1 LVSGVDQSFRRH
13 YGQIYRYVR
22 RCAGNPTRAEDLT
35 QEVFADAVAAERRA
49 PSSDGPSLP
58 GLYTVARRRFAD
70 DARVLERSD
79 RLLRAV
85 PPPTGADAELA
96 TALRSALSRLAA
108 PQREVLT
115 LKLLR
120 GGTFAEIAE
129 RLGTSEAA
137 AKMRFVRALR
147 LLRAEL
153 IEEGVQP

>member
-1 LVSGVDQSFRRH
+1 M
-13 YGQIYRYVR
+13 
-22 RCAGNPTRAEDLT
+22 
-35 QEVFADAVAAERRA
+35 
-49 PSSDGPSLP
+49 
-58 GLYTVARRRFAD
+58 
-70 DARVLERSD
+70 
-79 RLLRAV
+79 